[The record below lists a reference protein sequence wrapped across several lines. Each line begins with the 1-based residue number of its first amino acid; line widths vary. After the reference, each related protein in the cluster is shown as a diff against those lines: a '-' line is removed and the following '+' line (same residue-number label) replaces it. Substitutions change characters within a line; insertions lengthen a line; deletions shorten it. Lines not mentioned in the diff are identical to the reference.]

1 MDFQFKK
8 LAWLMPSVI
17 ALALTGC
24 GGGGSSNND
33 DSTSEPGATSP
44 SFELLLS
51 TADDASA
58 KSGAKATLADFQTY
72 NLHIW
77 NSDECGNIADK
88 SMLTIQIASVNAATR
103 FGICR

>member
-33 DSTSEPGATSP
+33 DQTPEPGATSP

-58 KSGAKATLADFQTY
+58 KSGAKATLAEFQTY